1 MFESLSD
8 KLRKVLKD
16 LRGQGKLTEAH
27 IEAAMREIR
36 IALLE
41 ADVNFKVV
49 KTFVDRVKEKA
60 LGQEVMGSLS
70 PAQQVVKV
78 VYDEMV
84 EMLGGTSTQLLFTK
98 RTPNV
103 VMIVGLQGS
112 GKTTTTGKLT
122 KLLAEQQKRRPL
134 MLSVD
139 VYRPAARQQLSIIAK
154 AIGQPIFE
162 APEVNDPLELCRQAV
177 RECQLT
183 GYDTLLIDTA
193 GRLHVDEELMTELK
207 QIKQETAPSEIL
219 FIADAMTGQDAVR
232 SAQQFHDQV
241 GLTGVILTKMEGD
254 TRGGAALSI
263 KEVTGQPIKF
273 VGVGERYDAIES
285 FYPDRIAQR
294 ILGMG
299 DVLSLI
305 EKVQSEVDEEKALE
319 LQEKLARD
327 KFSLEDF
334 RDQLRQMKRLGS
346 LDKILDMLPSNLLG
360 GMRMSPEQAA
370 EMERKLKFTEAIIN
384 SMTPEERRNHDVLNA
399 SRRKRIARG
408 SGTAV
413 SDVNQMINEYLEM
426 RKMMRMMTSGGL
438 GGMMGGLG
446 GKLAGGLMGG
456 GGLPGFG
463 SGNRR
468 KATKR
473 KKKKK
478 KR

>member
-1 MFESLSD
+1 MFEALSD

-36 IALLE
+36 MALLE

-103 VMIVGLQGS
+103 VMVVGLQGS
-112 GKTTTTGKLT
+112 GKTTTTGKIT

-154 AIGQPIFE
+154 AIGQPVFE
-162 APEVNDPLELCRQAV
+162 APDVNDPLELCRQAV
-177 RECQLT
+177 RECQLV

-193 GRLHVDEELMTELK
+193 GRLHVDEELMIELK
-207 QIKQETAPSEIL
+207 QIKQETTPSEIL

-232 SAQQFHDQV
+232 SAQQFHEQV
-241 GLTGVILTKMEGD
+241 GLTGVVLTKMEGD

-370 EMERKLKFTEAIIN
+370 EMEQKLKLTEAIIN

-456 GGLPGFG
+456 GLPGFG

-473 KKKKK
+473 RKKKK

>member
-1 MFESLSD
+1 MFEALSD

-16 LRGQGKLTEAH
+16 LRGQGRLTEAH
-27 IEAAMREIR
+27 IESAMREIR

-49 KTFVDRVKEKA
+49 KSFIDRVKEKA
-60 LGQEVMGSLS
+60 LGQEVIGSLS
-70 PAQQVVKV
+70 PAQQVVKA

-84 EMLGGTSTQLLFTK
+84 EMLGGTSTQLLFTR

-112 GKTTTTGKLT
+112 GKTTTAGKLA
-122 KLLAEQQKRRPL
+122 KLLAETQGRRPL
-134 MLSVD
+134 LLSVD
-139 VYRPAARQQLSIIAK
+139 VYRPAAREQLSIIAR
-154 AIGQPIFE
+154 AIGQPALESPQI
-162 APEVNDPLELCRQAV
+162 NDPLELCREAM

-193 GRLHVDEELMTELK
+193 GRLHIDEELMLELQ
-207 QIKQETAPSEIL
+207 QIKQETQPVEVL
-219 FIADAMTGQDAVR
+219 FIADSMTGQDAVR
-232 SAQQFHDQV
+232 SAQQFHEQV
-241 GLTGVILTKMEGD
+241 GLTGVILTKMDGD

-273 VGVGERYDAIES
+273 IGVGEKYDAIEQ

-305 EKVQSEVDEEKALE
+305 EKVQAEVDEEKALE
-319 LQEKLARD
+319 LQKKLARD
-327 KFSLEDF
+327 QFTLEDF
-334 RDQLRQMKRLGS
+334 RDQLKQVKKLGS
-346 LDKILDMLPSNLLG
+346 LGKLIDMLPSGLFG
-360 GMRMSPEQAA
+360 GLRITPEQSA
-370 EMERKLKFTEAIIN
+370 EMEGKLKLTEAVIN
-384 SMTPEERRNHDVLNA
+384 SMTLQERSNHAILNA

-408 SGTAV
+408 SGTSVAE
-413 SDVNQMINEYLEM
+413 VNKVISEYEDM

-446 GKLAGGLMGG
+446 GMMGSGGYGG
-456 GGLPGFG
+456 G
-463 SGNRR
+463 RR

-473 KKKKK
+473 RKKKK

>member
-1 MFESLSD
+1 MFEALSD

-103 VMIVGLQGS
+103 VMVVGLQGS

-154 AIGQPIFE
+154 AIGQPVFE
-162 APEVNDPLELCRQAV
+162 APEINDPLELCRQAL

-193 GRLHVDEELMTELK
+193 GRLHVDEELMVELK

-232 SAQQFHDQV
+232 SAQQFHEQV
-241 GLTGVILTKMEGD
+241 GLTGVVLTKMEGD

-273 VGVGERYDAIES
+273 VGVGERYDAIEP

-346 LDKILDMLPSNLLG
+346 LDKILDMLPANLLG

-370 EMERKLKFTEAIIN
+370 EMEQKLKLTEAIIN

-413 SDVNQMINEYLEM
+413 SEVNQMINEYLEM

-456 GGLPGFG
+456 GLPGFG

-473 KKKKK
+473 RKKKK

>member
-8 KLRKVLKD
+8 KLMKVLKD
-16 LRGQGKLTEAH
+16 LRGQGRVTEAH
-27 IEAAMREIR
+27 IDAAMREIR

-49 KTFVDRVKEKA
+49 KSFVDRVREKA
-60 LGQEVMGSLS
+60 VGQEVLGSLS

-98 RTPNV
+98 RIPNV

-112 GKTTTTGKLT
+112 GKTTTTGKLAR
-122 KLLAEQQKRRPL
+122 LLAESQKRRPL

-139 VYRPAARQQLSIIAK
+139 VYRPAARQQLSIIGN
-154 AIGQPIFE
+154 AIGHAVFE
-162 APEVNDPLELCRQAV
+162 SPESNDPIELCRQAM

-183 GYDTLLIDTA
+183 GHDTLLIDTA
-193 GRLHVDEELMTELK
+193 GRLHVDDELMAELE
-207 QIKQETAPSEIL
+207 QIKKETSPTEIL

-232 SAQQFHDQV
+232 SAQQFHERV

-254 TRGGAALSI
+254 SRGGAALSI

-273 VGVGERYDAIES
+273 LGVGEKYDAIEP

-305 EKVQSEVDEEKALE
+305 EKVQSEVDQEKALE
-319 LQEKLARD
+319 LQQKLARD

-346 LDKILDMLPSNLLG
+346 LDKLLDMLPSNLLG
-360 GMRMSPEQAA
+360 GLRVTQEQTA
-370 EMERKLKFTEAIIN
+370 EMEGKLKLTEAIIN
-384 SMTPEERRNHDVLNA
+384 SMTQAERRDHSLLNA

-413 SDVNQMINEYLEM
+413 QDVNQMINEYVEM
-426 RKMMRMMTSGGL
+426 RKMMRAMTSGGL
-438 GGMMGGLG
+438 GGMLGGLG
-446 GKLAGGLMGG
+446 GRMASGMMGG
-456 GGLPGFG
+456 AMPGFG

-473 KKKKK
+473 RKKK

>member
-1 MFESLSD
+1 MFEALSD
-8 KLRKVLKD
+8 KLKKVLKD
-16 LRGQGKLTEAH
+16 LRGQGRLSESH

-49 KTFVDRVKEKA
+49 KKFVDRVKEKA
-60 LGQEVMGSLS
+60 LGQDVMGSLS

-98 RTPNV
+98 RIPNV

-112 GKTTTTGKLT
+112 GKTTTTGKLAR
-122 KLLAEQQKRRPL
+122 LLVETQKRRPL
-134 MLSVD
+134 LVSVD
-139 VYRPAARQQLSIIAK
+139 VYRPAARQQLSIIGQ
-154 AIGQPIFE
+154 AIGQPVFD
-162 APEVNDPLELCRQAV
+162 APAVNDPLELCRQAV
-177 RECQLT
+177 RECEQT

-193 GRLHVDEELMTELK
+193 GRLHVDEELMAELQ
-207 QIKQETAPSEIL
+207 QIKRETMPSEIL

-232 SAQQFHDQV
+232 SAEQFHEQV

-254 TRGGAALSI
+254 SRGGAALSI
-263 KEVTGQPIKF
+263 KEVTGQ
-273 VGVGERYDAIES
+273 RYDAIEP

-305 EKVQSEVDEEKALE
+305 EKVQAEVDQDKALE
-319 LQEKLARD
+319 LQQKLQKD

-346 LDKILDMLPSNLLG
+346 LDKLLDMLPSNLLG
-360 GMRMSPEQAA
+360 GMRMTPEQTA
-370 EMERKLKFTEAIIN
+370 EMEQKLKITDAIIS
-384 SMTPEERRNHDVLNA
+384 SMTPEERRDHTLLNG

-413 SDVNQMINEYLEM
+413 QEVNQMINEYTEM

-438 GGMMGGLG
+438 GGMMGGL
-446 GKLAGGLMGG
+446 MGG
-456 GGLPGFG
+456 GVPGFG
-463 SGNRR
+463 SGARR

-473 KKKKK
+473 RKKKK

>member
-1 MFESLSD
+1 MFEALSD

-16 LRGQGKLTEAH
+16 LRGQGRLTEAH
-27 IEAAMREIR
+27 IESAMREIR

-49 KTFVDRVKEKA
+49 KTFIDRVKEKA
-60 LGQEVMGSLS
+60 LGQEVIGSLS
-70 PAQQVVKV
+70 PAQQVVKA

-84 EMLGGTSTQLLFTK
+84 EMLGGTSTQLLFT
-98 RTPNV
+98 RRIPNV

-112 GKTTTTGKLT
+112 GKTTTAGKLA
-122 KLLAEQQKRRPL
+122 KLLAETQSRRPL
-134 MLSVD
+134 LVSVD
-139 VYRPAARQQLSIIAK
+139 VYRPAAREQLSIIAR
-154 AIGQPIFE
+154 AIGQPALE
-162 APEVNDPLELCRQAV
+162 APQLNDPMELCREAV

-193 GRLHVDEELMTELK
+193 GRLHVDEELMLELQ
-207 QIKQETAPSEIL
+207 QIKQETQPVEVL
-219 FIADAMTGQDAVR
+219 FIADSMTGQDAVR
-232 SAQQFHDQV
+232 SAQQFHEQV
-241 GLTGVILTKMEGD
+241 GLTGVILTKMDGD

-273 VGVGERYDAIES
+273 IGVGEKYDAIEQ

-305 EKVQSEVDEEKALE
+305 EKVQAEVDEEKALE
-319 LQEKLARD
+319 LQKKLSRD
-327 KFSLEDF
+327 QFTLEDF
-334 RDQLRQMKRLGS
+334 RDQLKQVKKLGS
-346 LDKILDMLPSNLLG
+346 LGKLIDMLPSGLFG
-360 GMRMSPEQAA
+360 GLRITPEQSA
-370 EMERKLKFTEAIIN
+370 EMESKLKLTEAVIN
-384 SMTPEERRNHDVLNA
+384 SMTLQERNNHSILNA

-408 SGTAV
+408 SGTSV
-413 SDVNQMINEYLEM
+413 SEVNKVISEYEDM

-446 GKLAGGLMGG
+446 GMMGG
-456 GGLPGFG
+456 GGYGG
-463 SGNRR
+463 GRR

-473 KKKKK
+473 RKKKK

>member
-1 MFESLSD
+1 MFEALSE

-16 LRGQGKLTEAH
+16 LRGQGRLTEAH

-49 KTFVDRVKEKA
+49 KTFIDRVKEKA

-78 VYDEMV
+78 VYDEVV

-112 GKTTTTGKLT
+112 GKTTTTGKIA
-122 KLLAEQQKRRPL
+122 KFLAEKQNRRPL
-134 MLSVD
+134 LLSVD
-139 VYRPAARQQLSIIAK
+139 VYRPAARQQLSIIGQ
-154 AIGQPIFE
+154 AITQPVFE
-162 APEVNDPLELCRQAV
+162 ASEINEPLELVRRAL

-193 GRLHVDEELMTELK
+193 GRLHVDEELMVELQ
-207 QIKQETAPSEIL
+207 QIKQETTPVEIL
-219 FIADAMTGQDAVR
+219 FVADAMTGQDAVR
-232 SAQQFHDQV
+232 SAQQFHEQI
-241 GLTGVILTKMEGD
+241 GLTGVVLTKMEGD

-263 KEVTGQPIKF
+263 KEGTGQPIKF
-273 VGVGERYDAIES
+273 VGVGERYDAIEP

-334 RDQLRQMKRLGS
+334 PDQLRQMKRLGS
-346 LDKILDMLPSNLLG
+346 LDKILDMLPAGVLG
-360 GMRMSPEQAA
+360 GMRMTPEQTA
-370 EMERKLKFTEAIIN
+370 EMEGKLKLTEAIIN
-384 SMTPEERRNHDVLNA
+384 SMTPEERRNHALLNA

-408 SGTAV
+408 SGTSV
-413 SDVNQMINEYLEM
+413 QEVNQKINEYTEM

-456 GGLPGFG
+456 GLPGFG
-463 SGNRR
+463 AGNRR

-473 KKKKK
+473 RKKKKK
-478 KR
+478 H

>member
-1 MFESLSD
+1 MFEALSD
-8 KLRKVLKD
+8 KLRKVFKD

-36 IALLE
+36 MALLE

-60 LGQEVMGSLS
+60 LGQEVMESLS
-70 PAQQVVKV
+70 PSQQVVKV

-122 KLLAEQQKRRPL
+122 KLIAEQQKRRPL

-139 VYRPAARQQLSIIAK
+139 VYRPAARQQLSIISK
-154 AIGQPIFE
+154 AIGQPVFE
-162 APEVNDPLELCRQAV
+162 APDVNDPLELCRGAV

-183 GYDTLLIDTA
+183 GYDTLMIDTA
-193 GRLHVDEELMTELK
+193 GRLHVDEELMVELK

-232 SAQQFHDQV
+232 SAQQFHDQI
-241 GLTGVILTKMEGD
+241 GLTGIVLTKMEGD

-273 VGVGERYDAIES
+273 VGVGERYDAIEP

-346 LDKILDMLPSNLLG
+346 LDKILDMLPANLLG
-360 GMRMSPEQAA
+360 GMRMTPEQTA
-370 EMERKLKFTEAIIN
+370 EMEQKLKLTEAIIN
-384 SMTPEERRNHDVLNA
+384 SMTPEERRNHDLLNA

-413 SDVNQMINEYLEM
+413 SDVNQMINEYIEM

-456 GGLPGFG
+456 GLPGFG
-463 SGNRR
+463 AGNRR

>member
-1 MFESLSD
+1 MFEALSD

-16 LRGQGKLTEAH
+16 LRGRDRLSEAH

-49 KTFVDRVKEKA
+49 KTFIDRIKEKA
-60 LGQEVMGSLS
+60 LGQEVIGSLS

-98 RTPNV
+98 RIPNV

-112 GKTTTTGKLT
+112 GKTTTTGKLA
-122 KLLAEQQKRRPL
+122 KLLAETQKRRPL
-134 MLSVD
+134 LLSVD
-139 VYRPAARQQLSIIAK
+139 VDRTAARQQLSIIAK
-154 AIGQPIFE
+154 AIGQSVFE
-162 APEVNDPLELCRQAV
+162 APDINDPVELCRQAL

-183 GYDTLLIDTA
+183 GYDTLLVDTA
-193 GRLHVDEELMTELK
+193 DRLHVDEELMVELK
-207 QIKQETAPSEIL
+207 QIKQETSPIETL

-232 SAQQFHDQV
+232 SAQQFHEQV
-241 GLTGVILTKMEGD
+241 GLTGVVLTKMEGD

-273 VGVGERYDAIES
+273 VGVGEKYDAIEQ

-305 EKVQSEVDEEKALE
+305 EKVQAEVDEEKALE
-319 LQEKLARD
+319 LQDKLARD

-334 RDQLRQMKRLGS
+334 RDQLRQMKKLGS
-346 LDKILDMLPSNLLG
+346 LDKLLDMLPANLLG
-360 GMRMSPEQAA
+360 GMRMTAEQTT
-370 EMERKLKFTEAIIN
+370 EMEQKLKLTEAIIN
-384 SMTPEERRNHDVLNA
+384 SMTPEERRNHALLNA

-408 SGTAV
+408 SGTSV
-413 SDVNQMINEYLEM
+413 QEVNQMINEYTEM
-426 RKMMRMMTSGGL
+426 RKMMCMMTSGGV

-456 GGLPGFG
+456 GLPGFG
-463 SGNRR
+463 AGNRR

>member
-27 IEAAMREIR
+27 IETAMREIR
-36 IALLE
+36 MALLE

-122 KLLAEQQKRRPL
+122 KLIAEQQKRRPL

-139 VYRPAARQQLSIIAK
+139 VYRPAARQQLSIISK
-154 AIGQPIFE
+154 AIGQPVFE
-162 APEVNDPLELCRQAV
+162 AADVNDPLELCRLAV

-183 GYDTLLIDTA
+183 GYDTLMIDTA
-193 GRLHVDEELMTELK
+193 GRLHVDEELMVELK
-207 QIKQETAPSEIL
+207 QIKQETAPSEVL

-241 GLTGVILTKMEGD
+241 GLTGIVLTKMEGD

-273 VGVGERYDAIES
+273 VGVGERYDAIEP

-319 LQEKLARD
+319 LQDKLARD

-346 LDKILDMLPSNLLG
+346 LDKILDMLPANLLG
-360 GMRMSPEQAA
+360 GMRVTPEQTA
-370 EMERKLKFTEAIIN
+370 EMEQKLKLTEAIIN
-384 SMTPEERRNHDVLNA
+384 SMTPEERRNHDLLNA

-413 SDVNQMINEYLEM
+413 SDVNQMINEYIEM

-446 GKLAGGLMGG
+446 GKLAGGMMG

>member
-1 MFESLSD
+1 MFEALSD

-36 IALLE
+36 MALLE

-98 RTPNV
+98 RSPNV
-103 VMIVGLQGS
+103 VMVVGLQGS

-154 AIGQPIFE
+154 AIGQPVFE
-162 APEVNDPLELCRQAV
+162 APDVNDPLELCRQAV
-177 RECQLT
+177 RECQLV

-193 GRLHVDEELMTELK
+193 GRLHVDEELMSELK

-232 SAQQFHDQV
+232 SAQQFHEQV

-346 LDKILDMLPSNLLG
+346 LDKILDMLPANLLG
-360 GMRMSPEQAA
+360 GMRMSPEQTA
-370 EMERKLKFTEAIIN
+370 EMEQKLKLTEAIIN

-456 GGLPGFG
+456 GLPGFG

-473 KKKKK
+473 RKKKK

>member
-1 MFESLSD
+1 MFEALSD
-8 KLRKVLKD
+8 KLKKVLKD
-16 LRGQGKLTEAH
+16 LRGQGKLTDAH

-36 IALLE
+36 LALLE

-49 KTFVDRVKEKA
+49 KAFVDRVKEKA

-84 EMLGGTSTQLLFTK
+84 DMLGGTSTQLLFT
-98 RTPNV
+98 RRVPNV

-112 GKTTTTGKLT
+112 GKTTTTGKLA
-122 KLLAEQQKRRPL
+122 KLLVETQKRRPL
-134 MLSVD
+134 LLSVD
-139 VYRPAARQQLSIIAK
+139 VYRPAARQQLSIIAGE
-154 AIGQPIFE
+154 IGHPVFE
-162 APEVNDPLELCRQAV
+162 APEVNDPLELCRLAV
-177 RECQLT
+177 RECELT

-193 GRLHVDEELMTELK
+193 GRLHIDEELMIELQ
-207 QIKQETAPSEIL
+207 QIKRLTVPSEIL

-232 SAQQFHDQV
+232 SAQEFHEQI

-273 VGVGERYDAIES
+273 IGVGERYDAIEP

-299 DVLSLI
+299 DVLTLI
-305 EKVQSEVDEEKALE
+305 EKVQAEVDQDKAIE
-319 LQEKLARD
+319 LQQKLARD
-327 KFSLEDF
+327 KFTLEDF

-346 LDKILDMLPSNLLG
+346 LDKLLDMLPSNLLG
-360 GMRMSPEQAA
+360 GMRMTPEQSA
-370 EMERKLKFTEAIIN
+370 EMEQKLKLTEAIIN
-384 SMTPEERRNHDVLNA
+384 SMTPQERRDHTLLNA

-413 SDVNQMINEYLEM
+413 QDVNQMINEYSEM
-426 RKMMRMMTSGGL
+426 RKMMRMMTAGGL
-438 GGMMGGLG
+438 GGMMGGLV
-446 GKLAGGLMGG
+446 G

-463 SGNRR
+463 SGGRR

-473 KKKKK
+473 RKKKK

>member
-36 IALLE
+36 MALLE

-60 LGQEVMGSLS
+60 LGQEVMGALS

-122 KLLAEQQKRRPL
+122 KLIAEQQKRRPL

-139 VYRPAARQQLSIIAK
+139 VYRPAARQQLSIISQ
-154 AIGQPIFE
+154 AIGQPVFE
-162 APEVNDPLELCRQAV
+162 APDVNDPLELCRLAV
-177 RECQLT
+177 RECQIT
-183 GYDTLLIDTA
+183 GYDTLMIDTA
-193 GRLHVDEELMTELK
+193 GRLHVDEELMVELK
-207 QIKQETAPSEIL
+207 RIKQETAPSEVL

-232 SAQQFHDQV
+232 SAQQFHEQI
-241 GLTGVILTKMEGD
+241 GLTGIVLTKMEGD

-319 LQEKLARD
+319 LQDKLARD

-334 RDQLRQMKRLGS
+334 RDQLRQVKRLGS
-346 LDKILDMLPSNLLG
+346 LDKILDMLPANLLG
-360 GMRMSPEQAA
+360 GMRMTPEQTA
-370 EMERKLKFTEAIIN
+370 EMEQKLKLTEAIIN
-384 SMTPEERRNHDVLNA
+384 SMTPEERRNHDLLNA

-413 SDVNQMINEYLEM
+413 SEVNQMINEYLEM

-456 GGLPGFG
+456 GLPGFG
-463 SGNRR
+463 AGNRR

>member
-1 MFESLSD
+1 MFEALSD
-8 KLRKVLKD
+8 KLKKVLKD
-16 LRGQGKLTEAH
+16 LRGQGKLSEAH
-27 IEAAMREIR
+27 IEAALREIR

-49 KTFVDRVKEKA
+49 KTFIDRIKEKA

-84 EMLGGTSTQLLFTK
+84 DMLGGTSTQLLFT
-98 RTPNV
+98 RRVPNV

-112 GKTTTTGKLT
+112 GKTTTTGKLAR
-122 KLLAEQQKRRPL
+122 LLADTQKRRPL
-134 MLSVD
+134 LVSVD
-139 VYRPAARQQLSIIAK
+139 VYRPAARQQLSIIANE
-154 AIGQPIFE
+154 IGYPVFE

-177 RECQLT
+177 RECELT

-193 GRLHVDEELMTELK
+193 GRLHVDEELMIELK
-207 QIKQETAPSEIL
+207 QIKSQTMPSEIL

-232 SAQQFHDQV
+232 SAQEFHEQI
-241 GLTGVILTKMEGD
+241 GLTGVILSKMEGD
-254 TRGGAALSI
+254 SRGGAALSI

-273 VGVGERYDAIES
+273 IGVGERYDAIEP

-305 EKVQSEVDEEKALE
+305 EKVQSEVDQEKALE
-319 LQEKLARD
+319 LQQKLARD

-334 RDQLRQMKRLGS
+334 RDQLRQMKRMGS
-346 LDKILDMLPSNLLG
+346 LDKLLDMLPSNLLG
-360 GMRMSPEQAA
+360 GMRITPEQSA
-370 EMERKLKFTEAIIN
+370 EMEGKLKLTEAIIN
-384 SMTPEERRNHDVLNA
+384 SMTPAERRDHTLLNG

-413 SDVNQMINEYLEM
+413 QDVNQMINEYTEM
-426 RKMMRMMTSGGL
+426 RKMMRMMTAGGL
-438 GGMMGGLG
+438 GGMIGGLV
-446 GKLAGGLMGG
+446 G

-463 SGNRR
+463 SGGRR

-473 KKKKK
+473 RKKKK